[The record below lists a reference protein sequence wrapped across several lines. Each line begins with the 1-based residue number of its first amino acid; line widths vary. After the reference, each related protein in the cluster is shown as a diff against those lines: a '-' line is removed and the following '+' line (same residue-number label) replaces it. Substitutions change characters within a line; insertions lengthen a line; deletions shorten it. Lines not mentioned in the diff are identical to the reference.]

1 MTRVGDV
8 QVLSDA
14 QMLGILGILVLVNMM
29 VPVCDVQIMSDTQL
43 FGILG
48 ILVLVNT
55 MVCVMFRL

>member
-1 MTRVGDV
+1 M

-55 MVCVMFRL
+55 MVCVMCRL